1 MVDKESRT
9 GVVWCLCCG
18 FHFLSSLFLFYIY
31 IYGTTK
37 NKESAF
43 KLKMLVEGTQV
54 MHYRYWGP

>member
-1 MVDKESRT
+1 MVF
-9 GVVWCLCCG
+9 VLW
-18 FHFLSSLFLFYIY
+18 FPLSFFSVPVLYIY
-31 IYGTTK
+31 IYATTK